1 MYVEVILGKAVGK
14 GASRLTYFS
23 SLPVE
28 TGSIV
33 EVPLMRGRVPGVVY
47 KKVAQP
53 DFKCREILKILYS
66 KPLPEH
72 LLKTAEWMAD
82 YYAVPLSAVMGM
94 MLPVGMLKKR
104 RGTSRNSVSS
114 TRSRRELVVPL
125 NHAQKKALEA
135 LQKPPGGTKLLLG
148 VTGSGK
154 TNIYLTEAARAL
166 TAQ

>member
-72 LLKTAEWMAD
+72 LLKTAMWMSE
-82 YYAVPLSAVMGM
+82 YYAAPVSAVIQMI
-94 MLPVGMLKKR
+94 LPVGVMKKR
-104 RGTSRNSVSS
+104 RRAERRQVQNSAFS
-114 TRSRRELVVPL
+114 TRSRRPV
-125 NHAQKKALEA
+125 
-135 LQKPPGGTKLLLG
+135 
-148 VTGSGK
+148 VTGGASLFLLPSSQDG
-154 TNIYLTEAARAL
+154 L
-166 TAQ
+166 